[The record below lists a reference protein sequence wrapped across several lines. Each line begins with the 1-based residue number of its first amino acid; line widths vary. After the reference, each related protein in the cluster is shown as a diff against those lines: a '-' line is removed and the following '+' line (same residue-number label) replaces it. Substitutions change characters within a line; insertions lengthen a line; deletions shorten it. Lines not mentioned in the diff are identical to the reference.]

1 MHEGL
6 PTDNGR
12 HNTGNDPFGFSAL
25 EESRTPEQLVASPEQ
40 DKQRAD
46 LIREIN
52 EQIPFL
58 AYGLSEKIQ
67 RNGLGGKVSIRGM
80 MGSSWGIGVSKNN
93 PRKDIPNIVVYPES
107 ILSEDRVITNA
118 QLRHEVGNLNHSID
132 GEMAELSKWCEQHGQ
147 DYRLVAPLVEAVQE
161 ASVNYL
167 EMRNSISDDPAAA
180 FKPLYEKVIPVR
192 SIAENIGSSLEYKQ
206 AVDMTLLRSLGVAGL
221 VDQETLK
228 TASDHLSDDVRDSF
242 SGKIDSVIGQ
252 AVRTSSG
259 KIRVQLVRDCLWP
272 ELSKFIPEAGSETT
286 SREQLTKNLEE
297 RAHGTSAAKRAL
309 DILKRSRGL
318 SEEESNER
326 VFANASLSSEI
337 QDKAN
342 QLSEQLS
349 SLD

>member
-25 EESRTPEQLVASPEQ
+25 EESRTPEQFVASPEQ

-46 LIREIN
+46 LIRDIN

-192 SIAENIGSSLEYKQ
+192 SIAENI
-206 AVDMTLLRSLGVAGL
+206 
-221 VDQETLK
+221 
-228 TASDHLSDDVRDSF
+228 
-242 SGKIDSVIGQ
+242 
-252 AVRTSSG
+252 
-259 KIRVQLVRDCLWP
+259 
-272 ELSKFIPEAGSETT
+272 
-286 SREQLTKNLEE
+286 
-297 RAHGTSAAKRAL
+297 
-309 DILKRSRGL
+309 
-318 SEEESNER
+318 
-326 VFANASLSSEI
+326 
-337 QDKAN
+337 
-342 QLSEQLS
+342 
-349 SLD
+349 